1 MPPLI
6 AEPKPEILIEKAQR
20 QLSLYR
26 GDHLFFRCPIGL
38 GFTPQGHK
46 TREGD
51 GCTPEG
57 HYLICT
63 RNPESKFYLALGLN
77 YPNAADALA
86 ALAEG
91 RISQKEAAA
100 IIAAEQAGQRPP
112 WDTPLGG
119 QIMIHGQ
126 RPWQKPGQEYLAGS
140 DWTAGCIS
148 LANDDMERLWQL
160 CPLGTP
166 VQILP

>member
-1 MPPLI
+1 MPQLI
-6 AEPKPEILIEKAQR
+6 TEATPEILIEKAPR
-20 QLSLYR
+20 QLSLYQ
-26 GDHLFFRCPIGL
+26 GGQLLFRCPIGL
-38 GFTPQGHK
+38 GSAPLGHK

-51 GCTPEG
+51 GRTPEG
-57 HYLICT
+57 RYMICT
-63 RNPESKFYLALGLN
+63 RNPESRFHLALGLN
-77 YPNAADALA
+77 YPNAADAQA
-86 ALAEG
+86 ALAAG
-91 RISQKEAAA
+91 CISPEAAAA
-100 IIAAEQAGQRPP
+100 IIAAEQAGKRPP

-126 RPWQKPGQEYLAGS
+126 RPGQEERAGS

-148 LANDDMERLWQL
+148 LANEDMERLWQL